1 MAPERQRRGDEPVTA
16 TIAKSTIA
24 TPSAAA
30 ALRPAAL
37 DLDRCWQA
45 VEKRDRGQD
54 GAFVF
59 AVKTTGVFCRPSCAA
74 RLPLRKNVA
83 FYASND
89 EAAAAGF
96 RPCKRC
102 KPTETE
108 GGAERIAKV
117 CDYIRQNADSGDKL
131 GLAELAEVAGLS
143 PSHLQRVFRAAL
155 GVSPRQYVEACR
167 LGLLKKELRAGE
179 TVTDAIYAAG
189 FGASSRLYEKVDSRL
204 GMTPKQYGQGG
215 KGQTI
220 SYTVLP
226 SPFGRLLLA
235 ATDRGLCFVELG
247 EDEEGLVEGLRR
259 EYPQAKIAPQATP
272 SSPELESWG
281 KALQRHLEGQAPRPE
296 LPLDVRASAFQ
307 FQVWSYLQTIPRGE
321 VRTYQEVAAA
331 IGRPKAMRAVGSA
344 CAKNP
349 TALIVPCHRVIRGDG
364 AIGGYRWGEERKRRL
379 LESEGVKVA

>member
-1 MAPERQRRGDEPVTA
+1 VNT
-16 TIAKSTIA
+16 TIAHSA
-24 TPSAAA
+24 PAGRPLPTP
-30 ALRPAAL
+30 L
-37 DLDRCWQA
+37 DFESCWQA
-45 VEKRDRGQD
+45 VQQRDRGQD

-83 FYASND
+83 FYAGNE

-102 KPTETE
+102 TPTATA
-108 GGAERIAKV
+108 GGAERIAAERIAKV
-117 CDYIRQNADSGDKL
+117 CDHIRRNADSGDKL

-143 PSHLQRVFRAAL
+143 PSHLQRVFRAAV
-155 GVSPRQYVEACR
+155 GVTPRQYVEACR

-179 TVTDAIYAAG
+179 TVTEAIYAAG

-204 GMTPKQYGQGG
+204 GMTPRQYGQGG
-215 KGQTI
+215 KGLAI

-247 EDEEGLVEGLRR
+247 EDEEGLVEELRR
-259 EYPQAKIAPQATP
+259 EYPQAKIAATATP
-272 SSPELESWG
+272 SSPELETWAQ
-281 KALQRHLEGQAPRPE
+281 ALKSHLEGQAPRPE

-307 FQVWSYLQTIPRGE
+307 FQVWSYLETIPRGE

-331 IGRPKAMRAVGSA
+331 IGRPKAMRAVGTA

-364 AIGGYRWGEERKRRL
+364 GLGGYRWGEDRKRRL

>member
-1 MAPERQRRGDEPVTA
+1 MNDTTA
-16 TIAKSTIA
+16 TR
-24 TPSAAA
+24 SAAA
-30 ALRPAAL
+30 PSRLAPVAL
-37 DLDRCWQA
+37 DAEKCWQA

-74 RLPLRKNVA
+74 RQPLRKNVA
-83 FYASND
+83 FYSSTD

-96 RPCKRC
+96 RACKRC
-102 KPTETE
+102 KPNEME

-117 CDYIRQNADSGDKL
+117 CDYIRRNADSGDKL
-131 GLAELAEVAGLS
+131 GLAELAELAGLS
-143 PSHLQRVFRAAL
+143 PSHLQRSFRAAV
-155 GVSPRQYVEACR
+155 GVTPRQYVEACR
-167 LGLLKKELRAGE
+167 LGTLKKELRAGE

-215 KGQTI
+215 KGLSI
-220 SYTVLP
+220 SYTMLA
-226 SPFGRLLLA
+226 SPFGTLLLA

-247 EDEEGLVEGLRR
+247 EDEESLLAGLRR
-259 EYPQAKIAPQATP
+259 EYPLAKIAESATP

-281 KALQRHLEGQAPRPE
+281 QALRKHLEGQAPRPE

-331 IGRPKAMRAVGSA
+331 IGRPKAMRAVGTA
-344 CAKNP
+344 CARNP

-364 AIGGYRWGEERKRRL
+364 ALGGYRWGEDRKRRL